1 MTLRL
6 TTTDSA
12 MLGRTGAGVR
22 VAIIDSGIAASHPHV
37 GAVVDGVCIMPDG
50 LSPDFADRIGHGT
63 AVAAAVRDAAPAA
76 ILIAVRVFDRRLSTT
91 AAVLARAIRWA
102 AHDGR
107 AQLINLSLGTTNMRH
122 HALLR
127 DAVRDAHAAGVLV
140 VAAELDGELPCLP
153 GALRGS
159 PGGEG
164 VIGVAV
170 HAECPRHTLQL
181 PSGTLGAT
189 LAASPYPRPVPGVP
203 PERNLSGVSFAVAN
217 VTGLLARFL
226 ERRARSTSA
235 ADLIEKIRRAMGA
248 SGGDDPGFA
257 E

>member
-12 MLGRTGAGVR
+12 MVGRTGAGVR
-22 VAIIDSGIAASHPHV
+22 VAIIDSGIAAGHPHV
-37 GAVVDGVCIMPDG
+37 GSVGEGVWIMPDG
-50 LSPDFADRIGHGT
+50 QSSDFADRIGHGT
-63 AVAAAVRDAAPAA
+63 AVAAAVRDVAPAA
-76 ILIAVRVFDRRLSTT
+76 TLIAVRVFDRRLSTT

-102 AHDGR
+102 AADGR

-127 DAVRDAHAAGVLV
+127 DAVQDAHAAGVLV

-153 GALRGS
+153 GALRGA

-170 HAECPRHTLQL
+170 NAECPRHALQL
-181 PSGTLGAT
+181 PSDTLGAT

-226 ERRARSTSA
+226 ERRAHSTSA
-235 ADLIEKIRRAMGA
+235 ADLIEEIRRAMGA
-248 SGGDDPGFA
+248 RGGDESGFA

>member
-6 TTTDSA
+6 TTTDPA

-22 VAIIDSGIAASHPHV
+22 VAIIDSGIAAGHPHV
-37 GAVVDGVCIMPDG
+37 GAVADGVWIMPDG
-50 LSPDFADRIGHGT
+50 QSSDFADRIGHGT
-63 AVAAAVRDAAPAA
+63 AVAAAVRDCAPSAT
-76 ILIAVRVFDRRLSTT
+76 LVAVRVFDRRLSTT

-122 HALLR
+122 QDLLR
-127 DAVRDAHAAGVLV
+127 EAVADAYAAGVLV
-140 VAAELDGELPCLP
+140 VAADMDGELPCLP
-153 GALRGS
+153 GALRGA

-170 HAECPRHTLQL
+170 NAECPRHALQL
-181 PSGTLGAT
+181 PTDALGAT

-235 ADLIEKIRRAMGA
+235 ADLIEEIRRAMGA
-248 SGGDDPGFA
+248 SGGDDPGVA